1 MKFDTYLT
9 EGMQEAAREVT
20 PDPALRTRVLAQA
33 RAAKPS
39 RLTRRTRVVATL
51 AAVLCLATGAA
62 LANSPV
68 VSLVSGWMPDASY
81 TSIADE
87 ARMEAKLGYDVRL
100 PEALTEDFTLTEY
113 EVEPVSM
120 RDSANHEVGSYL
132 TLCATYRKG
141 DERVYL
147 NAARTEDEPA
157 SDTLSDKTLV
167 ETREVDGVT
176 VTYREIP
183 TACRPAD
190 STEDFTAEQ
199 YAAEE
204 RGEMFLSV
212 GSAEYEETIYQT
224 ARFELDG
231 VAYSIGMHDS
241 MADWSAEDFF
251 TAAQTVIEAE

>member
-1 MKFDTYLT
+1 MSL
-9 EGMQEAAREVT
+9 EAF
-20 PDPALRTRVLAQA
+20 
-33 RAAKPS
+33 S
-39 RLTRRTRVVATL
+39 RITL

-100 PEALTEDFTLTEY
+100 PEALTEDFTE
-113 EVEPVSM
+113 
-120 RDSANHEVGSYL
+120 
-132 TLCATYRKG
+132 
-141 DERVYL
+141 
-147 NAARTEDEPA
+147 
-157 SDTLSDKTLV
+157 
-167 ETREVDGVT
+167 
-176 VTYREIP
+176 
-183 TACRPAD
+183 
-190 STEDFTAEQ
+190 EQ

-224 ARFELDG
+224 AGFELDG
-231 VAYSIGMHDS
+231 VAYSIGMDDY